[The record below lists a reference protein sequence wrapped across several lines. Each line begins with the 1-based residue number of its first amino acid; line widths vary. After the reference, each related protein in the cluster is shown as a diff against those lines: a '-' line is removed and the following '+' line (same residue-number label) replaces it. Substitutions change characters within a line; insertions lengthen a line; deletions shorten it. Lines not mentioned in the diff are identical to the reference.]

1 MSETFLELEDIV
13 YQLNES
19 IADKYKEE
27 SLGTSYVNLSGMT
40 AMIGNSIKDQL
51 KHLESHFENHF
62 TYEEYNIKPI
72 KDMISLTNHYS

>member
-27 SLGTSYVNLSGMT
+27 SLGTTYVNLSGMT
-40 AMIGNSIKDQL
+40 AMIGNSIKD
-51 KHLESHFENHF
+51 
-62 TYEEYNIKPI
+62 
-72 KDMISLTNHYS
+72 